1 MEKPH
6 EKAESEFN
14 KQSTEICIQNNK
26 PDKFDG
32 ISYHSDLE
40 IFDGPDQAHAWML
53 LNTNF
58 SLLLIFSKPLLLEK
72 FQKPRPSTTCL
83 NACDR
88 LNFIFFLK
96 LGWSVHRV
104 S

>member
-32 ISYHSDLE
+32 ISYHLDLK
-40 IFDGPDQAHAWML
+40 ILDGPDQAYAWVH

-58 SLLLIFSKPLLLEK
+58 FT
-72 FQKPRPSTTCL
+72 FAVFR
-83 NACDR
+83 
-88 LNFIFFLK
+88 
-96 LGWSVHRV
+96 
-104 S
+104 

>member
-32 ISYHSDLE
+32 ISYHSDRSLQ
-40 IFDGPDQAHAWML
+40 PSKNKANL
-53 LNTNF
+53 LNT
-58 SLLLIFSKPLLLEK
+58 E
-72 FQKPRPSTTCL
+72 
-83 NACDR
+83 
-88 LNFIFFLK
+88 
-96 LGWSVHRV
+96 
-104 S
+104 

>member
-26 PDKFDG
+26 PNKFDG
-32 ISYHSDLE
+32 ISYHSDLK
-40 IFDGPDQAHAWML
+40 ILDGPDQAYAWVH

-58 SLLLIFSKPLLLEK
+58 
-72 FQKPRPSTTCL
+72 
-83 NACDR
+83 
-88 LNFIFFLK
+88 
-96 LGWSVHRV
+96 
-104 S
+104 

>member
-32 ISYHSDLE
+32 ISYHSED
-40 IFDGPDQAHAWML
+40 PWW
-53 LNTNF
+53 TRS
-58 SLLLIFSKPLLLEK
+58 SL
-72 FQKPRPSTTCL
+72 CL
-83 NACDR
+83 GASQYQLFTFAVFR
-88 LNFIFFLK
+88 
-96 LGWSVHRV
+96 
-104 S
+104 

>member
-32 ISYHSDLE
+32 ISYHLDLK
-40 IFDGPDQAHAWML
+40 ILDGPDQAYAWVH

-58 SLLLIFSKPLLLEK
+58 LLLLFFGKP
-72 FQKPRPSTTCL
+72 
-83 NACDR
+83 
-88 LNFIFFLK
+88 FFWK
-96 LGWSVHRV
+96 NIRDHDQVQRF
-104 S
+104 

>member
-32 ISYHSDLE
+32 ISYHSDLK
-40 IFDGPDQAHAWML
+40 ILDGPDQAYAWVH

-58 SLLLIFSKPLLLEK
+58 SLLLFFGILLLEK
-72 FQKPRPSTTCL
+72 FQRPRPSTTCL
-83 NACDR
+83 NTRDR
-88 LNFIFFLK
+88 LNFNF
-96 LGWSVHRV
+96 
-104 S
+104 